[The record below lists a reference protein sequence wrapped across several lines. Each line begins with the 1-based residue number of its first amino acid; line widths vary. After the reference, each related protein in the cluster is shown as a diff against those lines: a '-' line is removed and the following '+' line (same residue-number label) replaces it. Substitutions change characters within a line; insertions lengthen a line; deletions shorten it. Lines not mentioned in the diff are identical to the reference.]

1 LIGGKWGR
9 RRAVSPSL
17 VTLNYLYKSMA
28 YNLSVGFMR
37 RFGSV
42 ITYLWFL
49 NPEGIICCGYLLASK
64 AGAFVDKEKK

>member
-9 RRAVSPSL
+9 RWPTSSSL
-17 VTLNYLYKSMA
+17 IPLIYLYKSMTW
-28 YNLSVGFMR
+28 NLSVGFMR

-49 NPEGIICCGYLLASK
+49 NPEGIIYCGYLLASK